1 MPKNPHPPR
10 GGSNSKKSTTGSANS
25 TEATTTAGPSK
36 KGNTSLKSNSSSK
49 PSYASLKSQG
59 SKESAVEKG
68 SESSAQDIPKKPDT
82 RTLIGGSSWTGKL
95 PVNLLSEH
103 CQKQRWNKPEYNM
116 TRISKGFVSN
126 VILSAKNPK
135 TGEVTTLPA
144 IEVPYSQQPAIAEP
158 TAVEARHF
166 AAAYALFRVSS
177 MKNMHMML
185 PPKYKDLWKGL
196 FTDLKKG
203 DVNQGRAWLYE
214 ADPFAAIKAKEDA
227 EKAKAKKLEEE
238 EKLKAKQ
245 VDKPGLSL
253 SAPNSR
259 AWERAPGVDMGKKV
273 RFDVESLIRETVIW
287 NMKGIKMTS
296 EDISSVVREFSKL
309 DFRKAH
315 IEEACEICKDKEE
328 VLEWLLTHV
337 PEDDLPKWSLP
348 ENYTAGVSMASSD
361 LKKDAS
367 VKRLA
372 SGGYAT
378 DLCEEML
385 NRYEWNEREAAFM
398 LQAQLLQIPE
408 YQSLQGQLQG
418 ASLEDQDYWGEEQD
432 VLSSI
437 YGERYS
443 RKSAYASRITLDL
456 EYIPTPVTIALQK
469 PVKNYPNELPI
480 LMIQAKLPAY
490 IRLSIT
496 KQALLQASA
505 SFRGEPM
512 IFNLVDWLEQNASR
526 ILSNPGRLSSLSSAS
541 IAGGPKATPK
551 LQYRRKNLPN
561 PIDMSPN
568 STRSQKIREEWK
580 IKQANPALQQLLAT
594 RHSLPAWKVRQEV
607 INAVNKN
614 QVTIISGETGSGKST
629 QSVQFVLD
637 DLIERG
643 LGATANIIC
652 TQPRRISALGLADR
666 VAEERGGKVGNEVGY
681 IIRGDSK
688 TQYGTTKITFV
699 TTGVLLRRLQTSGG
713 SEDDV
718 LAALADVSHVV
729 IDEVHERAVDAD
741 FLLVLLKRVLKR
753 RRDLK
758 VILMSATA
766 DSDAFEEYFSEIG
779 TVGRVHIYGRTFP
792 VTDYYKDDII
802 RLTGYKS
809 QEVEESEMSQMDEKS
824 VSAVLRAS
832 GMGIDYGFI
841 AKTVEV
847 IDKSLGDTEG
857 GILIF
862 LPGMMEIERTLQAL
876 RHNSKLYTLPLHASL
891 PPSEQRRVFPSAPRG
906 TRKVIAA
913 TNVAET
919 SITIPDIVAVID
931 TGRVKETTF
940 DPVSSTQKLVEA
952 WASRA
957 ACAQRR
963 GRAGRVQ
970 EGICYKLFTRNM
982 ESNMRER
989 PDPEILRV
997 PLEQLCLSVKSMG
1010 VHDVASFL
1018 ESALTPPSSYAV
1030 KAALQILLRIGALE
1044 STGGLTALGK
1054 HLAMIPADLKSA
1066 KLLVMGCTF
1075 GCADSCLS
1083 IAAILASRSLF
1094 VNPPDKREEVKKT
1107 RFDFAPGQGD
1117 LISDLRAY
1125 EAWTEK
1131 RKTLSSRDLR
1141 EWCSEHFLGSQT
1153 LRDVESNRAQLIS
1166 ALQDIGFL
1174 SLSYPRSSES
1184 QSLNTNNGNDAL
1196 LRALIAA
1203 SLYPQ
1208 LLRIEFPATKFVA
1221 SHTGSV
1227 AIDPEARTIKFWDED
1242 NNRAFVHPSS
1252 VCFEAGRGWSS
1263 DVRFLAAWERFE
1275 SGTSYSRKPWARG
1288 VSPCNVYSVLLF
1300 GGPLELDTAGRGA
1313 VVDGWVKVR
1322 GWARIGVLVSRLRGL
1337 LDRVLEKRVDEPMSK
1352 LSVDEQRVLDIVRR
1366 LVERDGLDR

>member
-10 GGSNSKKSTTGSANS
+10 GGSNQKKPTTVTANT
-25 TEATTTAGPSK
+25 TEATTTAGSSK
-36 KGNTSLKSNSSSK
+36 KGKAPVKSNESTK
-49 PSYASLKSQG
+49 PSGPIPKAQG
-59 SKESAVEKG
+59 SKSSPAENITEN
-68 SESSAQDIPKKPDT
+68 SAQEPPKKPDT
-82 RTLIGGSSWTGKL
+82 RTLIGGASWTGKL

-103 CQKQRWNKPEYNM
+103 CQKQKWNKPEYNM
-116 TRISKGFVSN
+116 TRISQGFISN

-135 TGEVTTLPA
+135 TGEVTILPT
-144 IEVPYSQQPAIAEP
+144 IEISYSHRPDVAEP

-166 AAAYALFRVSS
+166 AAAYALFRISS
-177 MKNMHMML
+177 MKNTHMML

-196 FTDLKKG
+196 FTDLKKE
-203 DVNQGRAWLYE
+203 DVGHGKAWLYE

-227 EKAKAKKLEEE
+227 EKAKAKKQEEE

-245 VDKPGLSL
+245 AENPSLSL
-253 SAPNSR
+253 SAPKSR

-273 RFDVESLIRETVIW
+273 RFDVESLIRKTVVW
-287 NMKGIKMTS
+287 NMHGVKLTAENTS
-296 EDISSVVREFSKL
+296 SIVKELSKL
-309 DFRKAH
+309 DFRRAH

-328 VLEWLLTHV
+328 VLEWLLTHI

-361 LKKDAS
+361 LKRDAS
-367 VKRLA
+367 IKRLA
-372 SGGYAT
+372 SAGYSV

-385 NRYEWNEREAAFM
+385 AKYEWNERKAASV
-398 LQAQLLQIPE
+398 LQAQLFQIPE
-408 YQSLQGQLQG
+408 DQSIELQLQSP
-418 ASLEDQDYWGEEQD
+418 SLEDQDQWAEEQD

-437 YGERYS
+437 YGERYL
-443 RKSAYASRITLDL
+443 RESAYASRITLDKEVVSPPIVIL
-456 EYIPTPVTIALQK
+456 FQK
-469 PVKNYPNELPI
+469 PVMNYPNELPI
-480 LMIQAKLPAY
+480 LMVQAKLPAY

-496 KQALLQASA
+496 KQTLLTASS
-505 SFRGEPM
+505 SFRGEQM
-512 IFNLVDWLEQNASR
+512 IFNIIDWLEQNISD
-526 ILSNPGRLSSLSSAS
+526 ILSDPGRLSSVSSAS
-541 IAGGPKATPK
+541 IAGESREVSK
-551 LQYRRKNLPN
+551 QQNRRKNKPKQLN
-561 PIDMSPN
+561 MTPN
-568 STRSQKIREEWK
+568 SLQSQRIREEWK
-580 IKQANPALQQLLAT
+580 IKQSSPALQQMLIS
-594 RHSLPAWKVRQEV
+594 RHSLPAWKVRHQV
-607 INAVNKN
+607 IDAVNRN
-614 QVTIISGETGSGKST
+614 RVTIISGETGSGKST
-629 QSVQFVLD
+629 QSVQFILD
-637 DLIERG
+637 DLIEKG
-643 LGATANIIC
+643 LGAATNIIC

-688 TQYGTTKITFV
+688 TQPGTTKITFV

-713 SEDDV
+713 SENDV
-718 LAALADVSHVV
+718 IAALADVSHVV

-741 FLLVLLKRVLKR
+741 FLLVLLKGVLKK

-766 DSDAFEEYFSEIG
+766 DADAFEQYFSEIG

-809 QEVEESEMSQMDEKS
+809 QETEDNDIPQMDEKL
-824 VSAVLRAS
+824 VSAALRAS
-832 GMGIDYGFI
+832 GMRVDYELL
-841 AKTVEV
+841 ARTVEV
-847 IDKSLGDTEG
+847 IDKNLGDTDG

-862 LPGMMEIERTLQAL
+862 LPGMMEIERALQTI
-876 RHNSKLYTLPLHASL
+876 RHKSKFHALPLHASL
-891 PPSEQRRVFPSAPRG
+891 PPSDQRRVFPPAPKG

-940 DPVSSTQKLVEA
+940 DPVTRTQKLIET

-957 ACAQRR
+957 SCAQRR
-963 GRAGRVQ
+963 GRAGRVR
-970 EGICYKLFTRNM
+970 EGVCYKLFTRNM
-982 ESNMRER
+982 EANMRER

-1010 VHDVASFL
+1010 VDDVVFFL
-1018 ESALTPPSSYAV
+1018 ESALTPPSSHAV
-1030 KAALQILLRIGALE
+1030 KSALQLLLRIGALE
-1044 STGGLTALGK
+1044 SAGGLTALGK

-1075 GCADSCLS
+1075 GCADACLS

-1094 VNPPDKREEVKKT
+1094 VNPPDKRDEVKKT
-1107 RFDFAPGQGD
+1107 RYDFAPGQGD

-1141 EWCSEHFLGSQT
+1141 QWCLEHFLGSQT

-1174 SLSYPRSSES
+1174 SLSYRRSTDS
-1184 QSLNTNNGNDAL
+1184 QSLNTNNSNDAL

-1208 LLRIEFPATKFVA
+1208 VFRIDFPATKFVA

-1227 AIDPEARTIKFWDED
+1227 ALDPEARTIKFFDED

-1275 SGTSYSRKPWARG
+1275 SGEGYARKPWARG

-1300 GGPLELDTAGRGA
+1300 GGPLELDTTGRGV

-1337 LDRVLEKRVDEPMSK
+1337 LDRVLEKRVDDPMSE
-1352 LSVDEQRVLDIVRR
+1352 LSADEQRVLDIVRR